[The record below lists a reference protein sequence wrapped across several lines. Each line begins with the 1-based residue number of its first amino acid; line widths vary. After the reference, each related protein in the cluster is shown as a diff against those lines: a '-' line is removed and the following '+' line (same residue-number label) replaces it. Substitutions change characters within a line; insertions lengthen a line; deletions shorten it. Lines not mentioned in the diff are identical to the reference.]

1 MSEEVRRVEVIT
13 SVQRRRRWS
22 VAEKIRLGEE
32 TLEPGMSVS
41 FVARKYGLSP
51 SLLFKWR
58 QRMAEGGREAVRAD
72 DIVIGAARVR
82 QLEILKEALAAAR
95 AKKPLLRWPSP
106 DPDGSR

>member
-1 MSEEVRRVEVIT
+1 VVGGGE
-13 SVQRRRRWS
+13 
-22 VAEKIRLGEE
+22 IRLVEE

-41 FVARKYGLSP
+41 FVARTHGLSP

-72 DIVIGAARVR
+72 DVVVGAARVR
-82 QLEILKEALAAAR
+82 QLEERIRELERLLGRKTLEVEILKEALAAAR